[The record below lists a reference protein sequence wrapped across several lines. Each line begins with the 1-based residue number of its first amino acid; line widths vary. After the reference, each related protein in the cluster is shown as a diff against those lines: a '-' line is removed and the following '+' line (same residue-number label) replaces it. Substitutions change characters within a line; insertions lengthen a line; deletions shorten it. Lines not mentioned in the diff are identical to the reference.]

1 MHTQP
6 FRRNMADYIL
16 SSHAYL
22 HVPTTEKT
30 RFLAELKEI
39 TQSLPDGGRQVFTWS
54 QAVGWRDVDG
64 NPPKTASGAEFS
76 QPDPQ
81 KVAQEI
87 LDLPEQAVFVLKD
100 FGCYVQHRTFSYAD
114 VVIA

>member
-1 MHTQP
+1 VNREP
-6 FRRNMADYIL
+6 FRKSLADYIL
-16 SSHAYL
+16 SGHAYL

-54 QAVGWRDVDG
+54 QATGWRDMDG
-64 NPPKTASGAEFS
+64 DPPNPGSGVQFS

-87 LDLPEQAVFVLKD
+87 LDLPE
-100 FGCYVQHRTFSYAD
+100 
-114 VVIA
+114 